1 MKRKLLTI
9 VLVIFSMTIWAQE
22 NMFSLSGGYVFT
34 NVENV
39 DANATGFRINGL
51 FEYNPQGGSWAHG
64 VSFGYINTKATT
76 TGTQSNDYAFTN
88 LPIYYAPKYLIGK
101 KSFKGFVK
109 GALGMHFSYLSRTGT
124 LAEISDWSF
133 GFYGGA
139 SAGLMKTFNDKIF
152 INLEYEWAY
161 LSNANY
167 RDGFINS
174 VMGGVGIKF

>member
-9 VLVIFSMTIWAQE
+9 VLALISMTIWAQE

-34 NVENV
+34 NVEEA
-39 DANATGFRINGL
+39 DANANGFRINGL
-51 FEYNPQGGSWAHG
+51 FEFNPQGGPWAHG

-76 TGTQSNDYAFTN
+76 TGIESNDYAFTN
-88 LPIYYAPKYLIGK
+88 LPLYFSPKYLIGK

-109 GALGMHFSYLSRTGT
+109 GAVGMHFSHLSRTGT
-124 LAEISDWSF
+124 LAEISDWSI

-139 SAGLMKTFNDKIF
+139 SAGVMKTFNDKIF

-167 RDGFINS
+167 RDGFINT
-174 VMGGVGIKF
+174 VMGGIGMKF